1 MLDKQKNN
9 QIGDDAYG
17 GKEIDWNL
25 KERAEVNDKETT
37 APWDRQFKNPQIL
50 KEASQLPLEES
61 TPHVK
66 KKPKQQLAARVYTA
80 PAFLIWTFERQK
92 KYPTIPKVMTG
103 DTQAGIWIPNASAS
117 MMTPSAQIEYIAP
130 FFK

>member
-25 KERAEVNDKETT
+25 KEKAEVNDKETT

-50 KEASQLPLEES
+50 KEASQLPLEEF

-66 KKPKQQLAARVYTA
+66 KKPK
-80 PAFLIWTFERQK
+80 
-92 KYPTIPKVMTG
+92 
-103 DTQAGIWIPNASAS
+103 
-117 MMTPSAQIEYIAP
+117 
-130 FFK
+130 